1 MKRTMSILLA
11 LSLLL
16 LLFSIPAGAE
26 SNGEDELFSV
36 ARAAFPEYASKIHMN
51 YGSTVQSIARQS
63 GVLIVSETKQL
74 NENQQIS
81 YQEYSNGAVVLALL
95 DSPYNASYS
104 VVSSSSGSG
113 YAYRKV
119 NIKAV
124 CNYGTGT
131 FWALGV
137 EYTTTQGGEYTISN
151 TGSLSSST
159 TTNNKLSYS
168 NLHGQGATPAYVSYY
183 AMFGGLH
190 DCTIMFTV
198 GSSGAHVTAESY

>member
-1 MKRTMSILLA
+1 MAPRYKVSHVN
-11 LSLLL
+11 
-16 LLFSIPAGAE
+16 PC
-26 SNGEDELFSV
+26 
-36 ARAAFPEYASKIHMN
+36 
-51 YGSTVQSIARQS
+51 
-63 GVLIVSETKQL
+63 VLTVSETKQL

-81 YQEYSNGAVVLALL
+81 YLEYSNGAVVLALA
-95 DSPYNASYS
+95 DNVYDASYT
-104 VVSSSSGSG
+104 VVESSSGSG

-124 CNYGTGT
+124 CNYGAGT
-131 FWALGV
+131 FWARGV

-159 TTNNKLSYS
+159 TTNTQLSYS

>member
-81 YQEYSNGAVVLALL
+81 YQEYFKRCG
-95 DSPYNASYS
+95 SPSPP
-104 VVSSSSGSG
+104 
-113 YAYRKV
+113 R
-119 NIKAV
+119 
-124 CNYGTGT
+124 
-131 FWALGV
+131 F
-137 EYTTTQGGEYTISN
+137 TIQCLVQC
-151 TGSLSSST
+151 G
-159 TTNNKLSYS
+159 
-168 NLHGQGATPAYVSYY
+168 
-183 AMFGGLH
+183 F
-190 DCTIMFTV
+190 
-198 GSSGAHVTAESY
+198 E

>member
-26 SNGEDELFSV
+26 SNGEDELFSA

-51 YGSTVQSIARQS
+51 DGAAVQSIARQS
-63 GVLIVSETKQL
+63 GVLTVFETKQL
-74 NENQQIS
+74 NEHQQLS
-81 YQEYSNGAVVLALL
+81 YMEYSNGAVVLALA
-95 DSPYNASYS
+95 DNVYDASYT
-104 VVSSSSGSG
+104 VVESSSGSG

-124 CNYGTGT
+124 CNYGSGT
-131 FWALGV
+131 FWARGV

-151 TGSLSSST
+151 TGSLSDST
-159 TTNNKLSYS
+159 TTRTSLSYT

-190 DCTIMFTV
+190 DCTIKFTV
-198 GSSGAHVTAESY
+198 GSTGAYVTASSY

>member
-1 MKRTMSILLA
+1 MKRTMSIFLA

-36 ARAAFPEYASKIHMN
+36 ARAAFPEYASKIHMCDEV
-51 YGSTVQSIARQS
+51 SVQSINPQPA
-63 GVLIVSETKQL
+63 VLVVSETKQL
-74 NENQQIS
+74 NDSQQIS
-81 YQEYSNGAVVLALL
+81 YQEYSNGAVVVALA
-95 DSPYNASYS
+95 DTVYDASYS
-104 VVSSSSGSG
+104 VVASSIGSG

-137 EYTTTQGGEYTISN
+137 EYTTTQGGEYSISN

-159 TTNNKLSYS
+159 TTNTSLSYR

-190 DCTIMFTV
+190 DCLIKFTV
-198 GSSGAHVTAESY
+198 GSTGAYVTAEPY